1 MQFNSQSWFFKK
13 YLRSRYYPKTVCELV
28 NQTIWSTLVYLWYAG
43 IAIALI
49 ACPIVTLLE
58 MLEWIQVSGTY
69 FSKVNM
75 AFAFIVTAVEAFV
88 LLFLFTVYFVVD
100 KILVPS
106 ASWFDRKFNYRPD
119 LDEPKQPSRI
129 TEYYKTVKYLIK
141 AIYARVKDKTCVII
155 EYK

>member
-75 AFAFIVTAVEAFV
+75 AFAFIVTAVEV
-88 LLFLFTVYFVVD
+88 LCLLWLCIYGVVA
-100 KILVPS
+100 KMVVPIS
-106 ASWFDRKFNYRPD
+106 SWIDHKFNYRPD

-129 TEYYKTVKYLIK
+129 TEYYKTVKYLYK